1 MTDNIPTQ
9 DGWVYGHKLQEP
21 RPPGDMEA
29 MFDVAG
35 VPDRLTSGVLPFSP
49 EWYAGAKERQRLR
62 DIEREELLGKRR
74 GVGREWSELIW
85 TDLGTWTERI
95 NFLVEQP
102 EPLADLQVLLARMKH
117 ERPDDVERF
126 KRLEEVAT
134 KAENRQILVRGDL
147 SNTLTKNVDL
157 ESKIRAKETEDDAA
171 EAERI
176 EQKRIQEKRRRR
188 GERALKRN
196 EALLRGEEP
205 PPIIEDSDAEVEAP
219 TESASLV
226 SSPMQTAT
234 ACRPSS
240 GCGLHSAGG
249 SPAAS
254 VSPSPPLQRG
264 GMFRELPPIQDPT
277 RPPTG

>member
-240 GCGLHSAGG
+240 GRGLHSAGG